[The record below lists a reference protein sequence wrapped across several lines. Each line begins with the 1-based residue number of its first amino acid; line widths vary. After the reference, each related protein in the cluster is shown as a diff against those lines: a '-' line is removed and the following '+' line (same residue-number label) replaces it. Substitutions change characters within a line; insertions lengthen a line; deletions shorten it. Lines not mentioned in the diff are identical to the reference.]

1 MNDYDLDELRK
12 FANDN
17 SAARAIFEWAANLQK
32 DASFNTV
39 DRIST
44 MAEVDYYKTV
54 EVLKWL
60 AEREYGRF
68 INGRRGHKSR
78 IEWLCSRVYLGQA
91 ALGDDEVELEPYY
104 DGRDVADEEEEGAA
118 RTTDAVYR
126 GKRRFTYQELIS
138 ALSYLSGADPDT
150 IIVDLKIP
158 EARRLLARAQDLP
171 EDSVTIR
178 IG

>member
-1 MNDYDLDELRK
+1 MDYDLDELRK
-12 FANDN
+12 FANDKP
-17 SAARAIFEWAANLQK
+17 AARAIFQWAASLQK

-44 MAEVDYYKTV
+44 MAEVDYYDAV
-54 EVLKWL
+54 SVMKWL
-60 AEREYGRF
+60 DQRGYGHF
-68 INGRRGHKSR
+68 FNGRRGHKSR

-91 ALGDDEVELEPYY
+91 ALGDDEVELEPY
-104 DGRDVADEEEEGAA
+104 DPDEVTGDDEEIAGNAP
-118 RTTDAVYR
+118 DAIYK
-126 GKRRFTYQELIS
+126 GKRRFSYQELLS

-150 IIVDLKIP
+150 LVIDLKIP
-158 EARRLLARAQDLP
+158 EARRILARSQDLP